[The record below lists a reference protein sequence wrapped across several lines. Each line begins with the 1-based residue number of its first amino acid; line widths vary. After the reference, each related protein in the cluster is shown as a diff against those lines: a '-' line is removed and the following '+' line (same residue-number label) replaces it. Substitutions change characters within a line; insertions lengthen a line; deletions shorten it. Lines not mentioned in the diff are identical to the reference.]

1 MAEVKMSN
9 EVLAHYLTREKVLE
23 LVDFIIEEP
32 KFDDDAE
39 RCFTLPLI
47 ACECLTSDQISIFY
61 QHIFNAEEIAVNHM
75 PVLDKILSFFEK
87 STEEKQKLNH
97 TLGGYINKILSYWL
111 LKEP

>member
-61 QHIFNAEEIAVNHM
+61 HHIFNAEEIAANHM

-87 STEEKQKLNH
+87 STEENQKLNH